1 VASLARSLRA
11 FFSRSYFLSARSSL
25 IFLAFALAS
34 RFLESSDVLED
45 FDQEMEPDEEDPED
59 EDLEPD
65 DEEEDDE
72 GDDNYSRLF
81 PT

>member
-1 VASLARSLRA
+1 M
-11 FFSRSYFLSARSSL
+11 
-25 IFLAFALAS
+25 AFALAS
-34 RFLESSDVLED
+34 RFLVSSDVLED

-72 GDDNYSRLF
+72 GDDDYSRLF
-81 PT
+81 PI